1 MPRTGISFRDA
12 APSGRWTAPQN
23 SAGGKMLRRAPLPFP
38 QQTSTGIVYASF
50 YAPDSATAIVDAD
63 TGQSWTQL
71 AGTWGTHKYRAYMSA
86 PNPNDG
92 NCAAV
97 VETGVSNAKI
107 SVQVND
113 PNSVSAQG
121 ILFARAMPT
130 TFSSR
135 AGSPA
140 R

>member
-1 MPRTGISFRDA
+1 MSHRLQTSHRHSSTHLQMSHHFQMSHRLLLFVLLICFASQGTQAQHLAPLRDA

-71 AGTWGTHKYRAYMSA
+71 VGTWGLINIALTCRLQ
-86 PNPNDG
+86 
-92 NCAAV
+92 
-97 VETGVSNAKI
+97 I
-107 SVQVND
+107 
-113 PNSVSAQG
+113 
-121 ILFARAMPT
+121 PT
-130 TFSSR
+130 TVI
-135 AGSPA
+135 A
-140 R
+140 RR